1 MNILIVTPIFP
12 PEWRGPAT
20 YSFELAKRVSSKVI
34 TFTKN
39 PVKIDGVPIFS
50 VSTSG
55 GTLLRQIRLFKKI
68 LEEAI
73 GCDVIYAQGADV
85 VGFAA
90 VIVGKL
96 LRKLVVIKF
105 VGDLSVE
112 MVRDFN
118 REVWYLMPV
127 TKITLNLADKIIFP
141 AKHLQELICKKYNL
155 NVEKTK
161 VIYNAI

>member
-73 GCDVIYAQGADV
+73 GCDVI
-85 VGFAA
+85 FAA